1 MSGVLHPFGR
11 IPGSEV
17 GVFKM
22 ESHYSEKQIDEATR
36 WVLRHEEGLD
46 DLQKKEFEAWK
57 MENPDNENC
66 FFEYQMD
73 WTGLDTVHFWK
84 PQLSETPNP
93 DLFVE
98 HPNKKRRYWI
108 SALAIAACLLIGFA
122 VLQITSLPSSYS
134 TPATTVQMESYEGGK
149 KHFLKDGSSF
159 YLRKGSQISVS
170 FTNQSRNLFLTK
182 GEAIFEVAKDKD
194 RPFIVKTKTAEV
206 VAVGTIF
213 SVNSS
218 QEFCEVY
225 VTEGRVKFNEKVQG
239 RIEKNQYSNLV
250 AEIDAG
256 QMLNFPAHKGAF
268 SPQIQAFEYEE
279 FAQKTN
285 WTHQIIE
292 MVSAPLFEII
302 EEFNKYNDLHIYI
315 PDEGLKAIRMS
326 VSVTPD
332 NETEFLNLLEMTLNV
347 RLERK
352 TSGIYILPQ
361 D

>member
-1 MSGVLHPFGR
+1 MSGVLHAFGG

-36 WVLRHEEGLD
+36 WVLRHEEGLS
-46 DLQKKEFEAWK
+46 DLQKSEFEAWK

-73 WTGLDTVHFWK
+73 WTGLDTVRFWK

-98 HPNKKRRYWI
+98 HSSNKRQYWI
-108 SALAIAACLLIGFA
+108 PAFAIAACLLIGFA
-122 VLQITSLPSSYS
+122 VLQITSSSSPSSPS
-134 TPATTVQMESYEGGK
+134 TTTVQMESYEGGK

-159 YLRKGSQISVS
+159 YLREGSQISVS
-170 FTNQSRNLFLTK
+170 FTNQSRNLFLPK
-182 GEAIFEVAKDKD
+182 GEAIFEVAKDKN
-194 RPFIVKTKTAEV
+194 RPFIVKTENAEV

-218 QEFCEVY
+218 QDFCEVY
-225 VTEGRVKFNEKVQG
+225 VTEGRVKFNEKNRDPNEQ
-239 RIEKNQYSNLV
+239 NQNSNLI

-268 SPQIQAFEYEE
+268 APRIQAFEYEE
-279 FAQKTN
+279 FVQKTN
-285 WTHQIIE
+285 WTNQIIE

-315 PDEGLKAIRMS
+315 PDEELKTIRMS

-347 RLERK
+347 RLERNA
-352 TSGIYILPQ
+352 SGIYILPQ